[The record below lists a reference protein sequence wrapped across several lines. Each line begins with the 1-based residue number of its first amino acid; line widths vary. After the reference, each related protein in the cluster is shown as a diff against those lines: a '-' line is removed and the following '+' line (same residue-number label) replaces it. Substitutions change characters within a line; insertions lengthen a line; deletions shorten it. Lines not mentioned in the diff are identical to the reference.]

1 MGALDRVIN
10 RLTRDVE
17 SLRKG
22 LDTRPTLRLGTVTAV
37 APLRIHL
44 DGDSNPLPAT
54 PGTLVP
60 VGPGDR
66 VTVAHQKRTV
76 TILGVVSTSG
86 RPWRLAAGVATV
98 TGDGNPATSVSVPF
112 PAGRFT
118 RPPVV
123 VVAAE
128 VNTHF
133 PYVGTT
139 SATST
144 RVGLRQRLDNGWQGE
159 SYPVH
164 WHAIQMSPTSA
175 GG

>member
-1 MGALDRVIN
+1 MGALDVVVQRVMTD
-10 RLTRDVE
+10 LTKVGE
-17 SLRKG
+17 A
-22 LDTRPTLRLGTVTAV
+22 LDTRPTLRLGTVTSV
-37 APLRIHL
+37 GPLRVHL
-44 DGDSNPLPAT
+44 DGDTSPLPASPRT
-54 PGTLVP
+54 IVP

-76 TILGVVSTSG
+76 TVLGVVGAVG
-86 RPWRLAAGVATV
+86 RPWRTATGVATV
-98 TGDGNPATSVSVPF
+98 TGDGNPATSVAVDF

-133 PYVGTT
+133 PYVG
-139 SATST
+139 ATSTTGT
-144 RVGLRQRLDNGWQGE
+144 RVGLRHRLDNAWQGD

-164 WHAIQMSPTSA
+164 WHAIQMTPTSA